1 MDISHFQPADFA
13 RKFHELRERMNQVI
27 IGQERLVEDL
37 LITVIA
43 GGHALIEGAPGLGKT
58 RLVRSFA
65 ALTHLD
71 FGRVQFTPDL
81 MPADITGTT
90 VIQESSSPE
99 AQGLQLE
106 FEKGPIFCHVLLADE
121 INRATPKTQSALL
134 EAMQE
139 ATVTISGKHYP
150 LPRPFIVLATQ
161 NPLEM
166 EGTYPLPE
174 AQLDRFL
181 FKLHIERPSAANL
194 KSILTMTTGK
204 LEPDLN
210 PIFERQ
216 ELLALQQMLRSVPIA
231 SSGLDAV
238 VSLIEAS
245 HHHPMIRL
253 GASPRGA
260 QAIVLAAKGYALA
273 AGRPNVEFS
282 DIRRATLPALRH
294 RILLSFE
301 AQIEAKQHDTIV
313 QELLDGI
320 PALKA

>member
-1 MDISHFQPADFA
+1 MDTPHFQPADFA

-90 VIQESSSPE
+90 VLQEN
-99 AQGLQLE
+99 ADKQGLQLE

-139 ATVTISGKHYP
+139 ASVTISGKHYA
-150 LPRPFIVLATQ
+150 LPRPFVVLATQ

-181 FKLHIERPSAANL
+181 FKLHIERPSAASL
-194 KSILTMTTGK
+194 KSILMMTTGK
-204 LEPDLN
+204 LEPDLS

-238 VSLIEAS
+238 VALIEAS
-245 HHHPMIRL
+245 HQHPMIRL

-282 DIRRATLPALRH
+282 DIRRASLPALRH

-301 AQIEAKQHDTIV
+301 AQIEAKQHDSIV
-313 QELLDGI
+313 QELLDSV
-320 PALKA
+320 PALQA